1 MKIEKA
7 IRKSLPAVICL
18 YGESGSGKTF
28 SALKLAHGLVANAKN
43 NRVCVIDTENHRA
56 SHYDADFDFDVINLE
71 APFSSHKFIEAIK
84 LAQNEGYGAI
94 IIDSISHEWD
104 GVGGAVYQADN
115 SSLKNK
121 LAVWQVPKKEH
132 KRLMDFILSSKCHI
146 ILCARSKAKIKQVGK
161 DIVEDGIVPIQDKT
175 FLYDM
180 LVVFHM
186 HNKGQAEIIKCPKNF
201 ELNIKDYINEAHGK
215 VIADWVNAGASIDL
229 EKLQLQK
236 EARLVATEG
245 YLIFKNW
252 CEQLEQSQKD
262 LLKNIR
268 DELVEIYKEADGN
281 VKPAIINF
289 TPPPAKNIEKP
300 LDN

>member
-71 APFSSHKFIEAIK
+71 SPFSSSKFIEAIK
-84 LAQNEGYGAI
+84 LAQNENYGAI

-104 GVGGAVYQADN
+104 GIGGAVYQADN

-121 LAVWQVPKKEH
+121 IAVWQEPKKEH
-132 KRLMDFILSSKCHI
+132 KKLMDFILSSKCHF
-146 ILCARSKAKIKQVGK
+146 ILCTRAKAKTKQVGK
-161 DIVEDGIVPIQDKT
+161 EIIEDGIVPIQEKT

-180 LVVFHM
+180 LAVFHM
-186 HNKGQAEIIKCPKNF
+186 YNKGQVEITKCPKNLQ
-201 ELNIKDYINEAHGK
+201 LNITNFLNEAHGK
-215 VIADWVNAGASIDL
+215 VIADWVNDAGASIDL

-236 EARLVATEG
+236 EARLIAMEG
-245 YLIFKNW
+245 LSTFIAWHSELDKENQ
-252 CEQLEQSQKD
+252 E
-262 LLKNIR
+262 LLVDIKKELHNIC
-268 DELVEIYKEADGN
+268 KEADGN
-281 VKPAIINF
+281 VKSRTNTAF
-289 TPPPAKNIEKP
+289 TPTKAPV
-300 LDN
+300 D

>member
-71 APFSSHKFIEAIK
+71 SPFSSSKFIEAIK

-104 GVGGAVYQADN
+104 GIGGAVYQADN

-121 LAVWQVPKKEH
+121 LAVWLEPKKEH
-132 KRLMDFILSSKCHI
+132 KKLMDFILSSKCHF
-146 ILCARSKAKIKQVGK
+146 ILCTRAKANL
-161 DIVEDGIVPIQDKT
+161 EDGIVPIQEKT

-180 LVVFHM
+180 LAVFHM
-186 HNKGQAEIIKCPKNF
+186 YNKGQVEIIKCPKNLQ
-201 ELNIKDYINEAHGK
+201 LNITNFLNEAHGK
-215 VIADWVNAGASIDL
+215 VIADWVNDAGASIDL

-236 EARLVATEG
+236 EARLIAMEGVSTFVAWHSELG
-245 YLIFKNW
+245 KENQ
-252 CEQLEQSQKD
+252 E
-262 LLKNIR
+262 LLVDIKKELHNIC
-268 DELVEIYKEADGN
+268 KEADGN
-281 VKPAIINF
+281 VKSKTNTTF
-289 TPPPAKNIEKP
+289 TPTKAPV
-300 LDN
+300 D